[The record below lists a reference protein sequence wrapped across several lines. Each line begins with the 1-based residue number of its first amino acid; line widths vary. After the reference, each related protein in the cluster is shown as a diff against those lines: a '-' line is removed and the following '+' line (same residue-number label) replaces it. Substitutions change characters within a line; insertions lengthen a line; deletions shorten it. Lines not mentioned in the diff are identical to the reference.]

1 MNQLNQLMSSAERQA
16 DMIERIEN
24 EPIAVYT
31 MSRKTDDRQA
41 DRQTGKSGQLQ

>member
-1 MNQLNQLMSSAERQA
+1 
-16 DMIERIEN
+16 MIERIKN

-41 DRQTGKSGQLQ
+41 DRQTDRQANQANCSEAIALENRSSR

>member
-1 MNQLNQLMSSAERQA
+1 MSSAERQA
-16 DMIERIEN
+16 DMIERIKN

-41 DRQTGKSGQLQ
+41 NRQADRQTGKSGQLQ